1 MITLMIKQHNVT
13 GLKYLHKSSVHA
25 SEDYPGSGTRWKK
38 HLKKHGSDVTTLWE
52 ESFHEDEV
60 EEIALFI
67 SEELNVV
74 ESKEWA
80 NLIPENGLDGRPK
93 GYRPPKETGEKIS
106 LKNSGKKRTVEFRKL
121 KSEQQTG
128 QGNSFF
134 GKSHKLDFCERQS
147 KRMSKSQVG
156 SGNTNAKSIRYDG
169 EMFGTMKIMS
179 EQLGVSMY
187 MIRKMLKNGQAE
199 VTNGR

>member
-1 MITLMIKQHNVT
+1 MIALMIKRHNVT

-25 SEDYPGSGTRWKK
+25 SEEYIGSGTRWKK
-38 HLKKHGSDVTTLWE
+38 HIKKHGPDVTTLWE

-74 ESKEWA
+74 QSEEWA

-106 LKNSGKKRTVEFRKL
+106 FAKTGKKRSKESCDK
-121 KSEQQTG
+121 
-128 QGNSFF
+128 
-134 GKSHKLDFCERQS
+134 QS
-147 KRMSKSQVG
+147 KTMMGPGNHFYGKTHTDECRKNMSEKARIRSVG
-156 SGNTNAKSIRYDG
+156 AGNTNAKPIVYRG
-169 EMFGTMKIMS
+169 EKFGCKKFLTEKYGIS
-179 EQLGVSMY
+179 LY
-187 MIRKMLKNGQAE
+187 MINKMIKSGE
-199 VTNGR
+199 IVHG